1 MKGKDIFTRDTSLD
15 NEYCQLLLSI
25 EGRLGSD
32 VLFPLLESAEKQN
45 KKIAI
50 DETNL
55 DVSIF
60 DNDIAV
66 NNIILV

>member
-1 MKGKDIFTRDTSLD
+1 MTGKEIFNRDTSLD

-25 EGRLGSD
+25 ESRLGSD
-32 VLFPLLESAEKQN
+32 VLFPFLESAEKQS

-50 DETNL
+50 DETNV

>member
-1 MKGKDIFTRDTSLD
+1 MTGKEIFNRDTSLH

-25 EGRLGSD
+25 ESRLGSD
-32 VLFPLLESAEKQN
+32 VLFPILENAESQN